1 MTVLCDSLPSGL
13 FSFISISD
21 SVFFCKESSPDF
33 TQQKRYLAGKTAGM
47 LPPVIERLNEAKVS
61 DSKDIN
67 IISTIAKM
75 SRVNERIVEMPIGLN
90 YINIY
95 SLNGDFAR
103 TVCVG
108 DELDDISEIEDRKE
122 WNRMYTYADLRLSIL
137 LFDWDG
143 KPLAELKLTR
153 FVNSFDID
161 MVNKTLYVFDV
172 YNDKMFAYDLSEV
185 LNKIV

>member
-1 MTVLCDSLPSGL
+1 
-13 FSFISISD
+13 
-21 SVFFCKESSPDF
+21 
-33 TQQKRYLAGKTAGM
+33 
-47 LPPVIERLNEAKVS
+47 
-61 DSKDIN
+61 
-67 IISTIAKM
+67 M

-122 WNRMYTYADLRLSIL
+122 WNRMYTYADLRLFKDFWGVVSINEDKMTFQTGRKKYPSIL

-185 LNKIV
+185 LDKIVRE